1 MKKKIGVIIAARMG
15 SSRFRGKTLGD
26 LNGKPMLGQLIE
38 RVKRS
43 KYGENITVATTNLDS
58 DDEIESYCRE
68 LNCDV
73 YRGEV
78 DDVLGRLCGAAEHS
92 GLDVIV
98 EILGDNPLVHS
109 DIIDAV
115 VKLFLSGEYEYVSNL
130 TPEYPKADKLLAQ
143 FPIGVR
149 VQVFGLE
156 TLLKC
161 ENMAFQ
167 DKHREHST
175 SLIAER
181 PELFKTGF
189 VTADG
194 IFEKCEKPEWTF
206 AVNVPKNLELMNQ
219 IHSSLF
225 TINKNF
231 NLRDVIDLISRN
243 PKMLKFMGNNAK

>member
-1 MKKKIGVIIAARMG
+1 MKQNIGVIIAARMG
-15 SSRFRGKTLGD
+15 SSRFKGKTLSN
-26 LNGKPMLGQLIE
+26 LYGKPMLGQLIE
-38 RVKRS
+38 RIRKS
-43 KYGENITVATTNLDS
+43 KYAQNITVATTYLDI
-58 DDEIESYCRE
+58 DDEIEKYCGK

-78 DDVLGRLCGAAEHS
+78 DDVLRRLCGAAKHS
-92 GLDVIV
+92 GYDIVI

-109 DIIDAV
+109 DIIDTV
-115 VKLFLSGEYEYVSNL
+115 VDLFLMGEYDYVSNL
-130 TPEYPKADKLLAQ
+130 TPEYPKADNLLAQ

-161 ENMAFQ
+161 EKMAFK

-175 SLIAER
+175 SLIAEN

-194 IFEKCEKPEWTF
+194 VFDSCEKPEWTF
-206 AVNVPKNLELMNQ
+206 AVNVPKNLELINQ
-219 IHSSLF
+219 IYASLYHVDE
-225 TINKNF
+225 NF
-231 NLRDVIDLISRN
+231 KLKDVIELLSKNSEI
-243 PKMLKFMGNNAK
+243 LKFMGNDAK